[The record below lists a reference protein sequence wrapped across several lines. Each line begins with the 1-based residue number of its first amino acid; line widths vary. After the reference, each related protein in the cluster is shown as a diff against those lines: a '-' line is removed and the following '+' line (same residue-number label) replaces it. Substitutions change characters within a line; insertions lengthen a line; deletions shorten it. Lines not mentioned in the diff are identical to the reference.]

1 MFPPESDLIKQINTV
16 IKKKFYKKG
25 RGVSDLSEKSATAHC
40 TRESFTKNHNAYSTS
55 AASSEKLEERITALE
70 ELNNHLL
77 YFISLLI
84 VNPSVSVFNSLKS
97 TFADWQLMNKNEKTL
112 KSKQY
117 RKNGSPLPTKREKD
131 VLDLLIK
138 GFCAKEIAKQ
148 LFISETTVITHK
160 KNLKE
165 KFNAKNTVELISK
178 TVPLSA
184 KDRFF

>member
-16 IKKKFYKKG
+16 IKKKFLKTD
-25 RGVSDLSEKSATAHC
+25 RGIFDPSEKTATAQC
-40 TRESFTKNHNAYSTS
+40 TRETFPKNHHAYSTS
-55 AASSEKLEERITALE
+55 VASPEELEERITALE

-97 TFADWQLMNKNEKTL
+97 TFADWQLMNKNETRL

-117 RKNGSPLPTKREKD
+117 RKNTSPRPTKREKD

-165 KFNAKNTVELISK
+165 KS
-178 TVPLSA
+178 
-184 KDRFF
+184 